1 LDNNG
6 RIVEL
11 LAESLLKQDQIIE
24 ELKESNKRL
33 VNLES
38 KSEKV
43 EAQLIKLNLQTTEN
57 SRSVLRLADK

>member
-1 LDNNG
+1 MDNNS

-33 VNLES
+33 FNLES

-43 EAQLIKLNLQTTEN
+43 QAQLIKLNLQT
-57 SRSVLRLADK
+57 S